1 MSGDGL
7 ERHWRSIE
15 AQAAA
20 EPRGAE
26 RSDEFVSGADEL
38 ELASE
43 LSRRRFLGLMGAT
56 AALAG
61 VGLSGCLRKPR
72 ELILPFAERPEDL
85 IPGRPRV
92 YATSACVGGGVLG
105 LLVESQDG
113 RPTKIEGN
121 PAHSMSLGAAS
132 AWAQAE
138 VLNLYDRDRSRRP
151 LQGGKESSWD
161 VFGDFATA
169 HFGAL
174 RRSKGR
180 GLALL
185 VEHLPSPTFHRLLG
199 ELRALLPEARVYLHD
214 ATYPRNSRAGA
225 ALVGAPRLQQLYGL
239 DRSDVVLALDSDLLC
254 TEGDA
259 VRNQRLLAG
268 RRRIISPVGTLNRLY
283 VVEPYLTA
291 TGAAADHRLALRPS
305 EISDFLEA
313 LARQLLAGEPQLSS
327 AEERKPP
334 KARQAL
340 AAFKAAETPKVRA
353 LRQVLRLDGAGRF
366 GKWIPVLAAELRRN
380 AGRSLIVVGERQ
392 PPRVHALAQLLNES
406 LDNIGY
412 TLFFVENAQET
423 AAGTIDELAAAIR
436 AREVRTLVLVGGNP
450 VYDAPADL
458 GLDRLLAQVPQR
470 IHLSSHADE
479 TSRLCTWQL
488 PRSHFL
494 EAWGDLRATDGTC
507 SIVQPLIAPLFDS
520 ASEIEL
526 LARLLGSTVPRG
538 HDLVRATWSARS
550 TSASMPASAPGAP
563 PGAGFERQWRR
574 WLHEGVVIDS
584 AVPPVK
590 PKLRW
595 EALVRAWSQRPGV
608 VPSSPQSLELVLNR
622 DPSVLDGRYANNP
635 WLQELPDPITKLTWD
650 NAACLSPRT
659 AEALGVRSSELVEL
673 SCRGRTLRAAALV
686 VPGTVDDSVVL
697 ALGYGRRAA
706 GQVGTGVGFDAGR
719 LRDVSSPGFVGGARI
734 RRAGGRHAQAITQEH
749 ASMEG
754 RAIIREG
761 TVAEFHADPE
771 FAAKMVDGPPLRSLW
786 TEPNVRTGQ
795 QWGMSVDLNTCIG
808 CNACVV
814 ACQAENNIPVVGK
827 QHVIERRAMHWMRVD
842 RYFKG
847 PRDAPLVAFQ
857 PVACQHCE
865 SAPCEEVCPVAATA
879 HSPEGLNDMAY
890 NRCIGTRYCSNNCP
904 YKVRRFNF
912 FQYNK
917 GLDPLVQMQKNPDV
931 TMRFRGVME
940 KCTYCVQR
948 IQEAKIRVH
957 GEQRDAVPDGAI
969 VPACAQTCPSQ
980 AIVFG
985 DINDPESAVSKRK
998 QHPGDYALLGQLNVK
1013 PRTTYKVKLRNPNPE
1028 LT

>member
-1 MSGDGL
+1 MSDR
-7 ERHWRSIE
+7 ERPD
-15 AQAAA
+15 
-20 EPRGAE
+20 EPLP
-26 RSDEFVSGADEL
+26 GADEL
-38 ELASE
+38 ELAGGV
-43 LSRRRFLGLMGAT
+43 SRRGFFGLMGAS

-61 VGLSGCLRKPR
+61 VSLSGCLRKPR
-72 ELILPFAERPEDL
+72 EPIVPFAQRPEDL
-85 IPGRPRV
+85 IPGKPRV
-92 YATSACVGGGVLG
+92 YATAACVGGGVLG

-138 VLNLYDRDRSRRP
+138 VLNLYDPDRCRRP
-151 LQGGKESSWD
+151 LRGGKESSWG
-161 VFGDFATA
+161 VFGDFAGS

-185 VEHLPSPTFHRLLG
+185 IEHVPSPTLHRLLG
-199 ELRALLPEARVYLHD
+199 DLRAQLPEARIYLHD
-214 ATYPRNSRAGA
+214 VTCPRNSRAGA
-225 ALVGAPRLQQLYGL
+225 ALVGTPRAQQLYGL
-239 DRSDVVLALDSDLLC
+239 DRTDVVLVLDSDLLG
-254 TEGDA
+254 TEGDV
-259 VRNQRLLAG
+259 VRNQRLLAA
-268 RRRIISPVGTLNRLY
+268 RRRIISPMGTLNRLY
-283 VVEPYLTA
+283 VVEPSLTT
-291 TGAAADHRLALRPS
+291 TGAAADNRLALRSS
-305 EISDFLEA
+305 EVGELLEA
-313 LARQLLAGEPQLSS
+313 LAVQLLAGEPQLSS

-340 AAFKAAETPKVRA
+340 AAFKAREAPKVQA
-353 LRQVLRLDGAGRF
+353 LRRAMRGDAAAHY

-392 PPRVHALAQLLNES
+392 PPLVHALALLLNES

-412 TLFFVENAQET
+412 TLSLVEDT
-423 AAGTIDELAAAIR
+423 LAAPAETIDELAAAIR
-436 AREVRTLVLVGGNP
+436 AREVRTLVVLGGNP
-450 VYDAPADL
+450 AYDTPADL
-458 GLDRLLAQVPQR
+458 GFDRLLAQVPER
-470 IHLSSHADE
+470 IHLSSHVDE

-520 ASEIEL
+520 ASELEL
-526 LARLLGSTVPRG
+526 LARLLGSRASG
-538 HDLVRATWSARS
+538 YDLVRATWSARS
-550 TSASMPASAPGAP
+550 TPASLPTTSASAAAVASGEL
-563 PGAGFERQWRR
+563 ERQWRR

-584 AVPPVK
+584 APLPIK
-590 PKLRW
+590 PKLEW
-595 EALVRAWSQRPGV
+595 EAVVRAWPRRPTAQA
-608 VPSSPQSLELVLNR
+608 SSPESLELVFNR

-635 WLQELPDPITKLTWD
+635 WLQELPDPVTKLTWD

-659 AEALGVRSSELVEL
+659 AETLGVVSSELVEI

-686 VPGTVDDSVVL
+686 VPGTVDNNVML

-706 GQVGTGVGFDAGR
+706 GRVGTGVGFDAHR
-719 LRDVSSPGFVGGARI
+719 LRGASSAGFERGAQLKRS
-734 RRAGGRHAQAITQEH
+734 GGRHAQAITQEH

-754 RAIIREG
+754 RPIVREG
-761 TVAEFHADPE
+761 TIAQFHADPG
-771 FAAKMVDGPPLRSLW
+771 FAAKMVGGPPLRSLW
-786 TEPNVRTGQ
+786 TEDERAGQ
-795 QWGMSVDLNTCIG
+795 QWGMSIDLNTCIG
-808 CNACVV
+808 CSACVV
-814 ACQAENNIPVVGK
+814 ACQAENNIPTVGK
-827 QHVIERRAMHWMRVD
+827 QRIIERRMMHWMRVD
-842 RYFKG
+842 RYFVG
-847 PRDAPLVAFQ
+847 PREAPLVAFQ

-865 SAPCEEVCPVAATA
+865 NAPCEEVCPVAATA

-890 NRCIGTRYCSNNCP
+890 NRCIGTRYCANNCP

-917 GLDPLVQMQKNPDV
+917 GLDPLARMQKNPDV

-948 IQEAKIRVH
+948 IQEAKIKVH
-957 GEQRDAVPDGAI
+957 REQRDAVPDGAI

-1028 LT
+1028 LA